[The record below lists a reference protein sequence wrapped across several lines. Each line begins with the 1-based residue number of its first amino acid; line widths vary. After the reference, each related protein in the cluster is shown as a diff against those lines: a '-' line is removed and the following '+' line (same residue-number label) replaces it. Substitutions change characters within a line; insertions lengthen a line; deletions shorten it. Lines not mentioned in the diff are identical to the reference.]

1 MIKTV
6 AVKNLLFH
14 FHNDLLFFEIHSLD
28 SKRNKKSLCSRTF
41 YAPLQ
46 YYPMQN
52 SFQIILLFKSS
63 VDPKKEKYKGYF
75 SLLSL
80 LTSFGENIKY
90 NFCISKWEVLAH
102 EVNVHCPE
110 GLSSD
115 EAHVY
120 IQIRNLSP
128 GIF

>member
-14 FHNDLLFFEIHSLD
+14 FHNDLLFFEIHSLG

-63 VDPKKEKYKGYF
+63 VDPKKK
-75 SLLSL
+75 
-80 LTSFGENIKY
+80 NIKV
-90 NFCISKWEVLAH
+90 ISPYCHYLLVWGKIL
-102 EVNVHCPE
+102 NIT
-110 GLSSD
+110 L
-115 EAHVY
+115 Y
-120 IQIRNLSP
+120 I
-128 GIF
+128 